1 MPSSTQKE
9 AISKVLLNEGYIL
22 GFHAA
27 DTGSNKREL
36 VIELKYFD
44 GRPVIDE
51 IRRVSKS
58 GLRIYRG
65 KEALPKIQGGLG
77 IAIVSTP
84 IVHVFG
90 TDPQKLNTWIAFFP
104 FVWLPAGPVVFA
116 LAGHLIVAKRI
127 KNWLPDR

>member
-1 MPSSTQKE
+1 MSLSDPIADMLTRIRNAQRVALPSVTMPSSTQKE
-9 AISKVLLNEGYIL
+9 AIAKVLLSEGYIL
-22 GFHAA
+22 GFNAT

-36 VIELKYFD
+36 VVELKYFE
-44 GRPVIDE
+44 GRPVIDQ

-84 IVHVFG
+84 AGVMSDRDARAGGHGGEVLCIVS
-90 TDPQKLNTWIAFFP
+90 
-104 FVWLPAGPVVFA
+104 
-116 LAGHLIVAKRI
+116 
-127 KNWLPDR
+127 

>member
-1 MPSSTQKE
+1 MSLSDPIADMLTRIRNAQRVALPSVTMPSSTQKE
-9 AISKVLLNEGYIL
+9 AIAKVLLSEGYIL
-22 GFHAA
+22 GFNAA

-36 VIELKYFD
+36 VVELKYFD
-44 GRPVIDE
+44 GRPVIDQ

-84 IVHVFG
+84 AGVMSDRDARAGGHGGEVLCIVS
-90 TDPQKLNTWIAFFP
+90 
-104 FVWLPAGPVVFA
+104 
-116 LAGHLIVAKRI
+116 
-127 KNWLPDR
+127 

>member
-1 MPSSTQKE
+1 MSLSDPIADMLTRIRNAQRVSLPSVTMPSSTQKE
-9 AISKVLLNEGYIL
+9 GIAKVLRDEGYIV
-22 GFHAA
+22 GFQATDA
-27 DTGSNKREL
+27 GSNKREL

-65 KEALPKIQGGLG
+65 KDSLPKIQGGLG

-84 IVHVFG
+84 AGVMSDRDARAGGHGGEVLCIVS
-90 TDPQKLNTWIAFFP
+90 
-104 FVWLPAGPVVFA
+104 
-116 LAGHLIVAKRI
+116 
-127 KNWLPDR
+127 

>member
-1 MPSSTQKE
+1 MSLSDPIADMLTRIRNAQRVALPSVKMPSSTQKE
-9 AISKVLLNEGYIL
+9 AIAKVLLNEGYIL

-84 IVHVFG
+84 AGVMSDRDARAGGHGGEVLCIVS
-90 TDPQKLNTWIAFFP
+90 
-104 FVWLPAGPVVFA
+104 
-116 LAGHLIVAKRI
+116 
-127 KNWLPDR
+127 

>member
-1 MPSSTQKE
+1 MSLSDPIADMLTRIRNAQRVALPSVTMPSSTQKE
-9 AISKVLLNEGYIL
+9 AIAKVLLSEGYIL
-22 GFHAA
+22 GFNAV

-36 VIELKYFD
+36 VVDLKYFD
-44 GRPVIDE
+44 GRPVIDQ

-84 IVHVFG
+84 AGVMSDRDARAGGHGGEVLCIVS
-90 TDPQKLNTWIAFFP
+90 
-104 FVWLPAGPVVFA
+104 
-116 LAGHLIVAKRI
+116 
-127 KNWLPDR
+127 